1 MMGHLLDDEISQILE
16 RKNIHLDQDFSKYI
30 FLDRDLERYQSQE
43 RRAER
48 PQDHHEPPRRG
59 RLPPQAAAG
68 KDRVSHTTIEF
79 IQYFVYFATLYE
91 NLLSQIRSNI

>member
-16 RKNIHLDQDFSKYI
+16 RQNINPEDNFSKYI

-68 KDRVSHTTIEF
+68 KDRVSRTTIEF
-79 IQYFVYFATLYE
+79 IQYFVYFL
-91 NLLSQIRSNI
+91 